1 MTVIVLSSLPNLFFQ
16 YDWFL
21 LLSVSDLPLLSIIQ
35 ALMDVI
41 KNIFPSIVDILFVFN
56 LKNII
61 LGALIATW
69 ILFICWLIYGWFSK
83 ILQRISVNVSYE
95 PQELEDVSFEDP
107 PHSALVED
115 LPSSSPFPPLEE
127 VEDES
132 ATSSLGRVG
141 MPGFTR
147 LSRTLE

>member
-1 MTVIVLSSLPNLFFQ
+1 MIVLSSLPNLFFQ

-83 ILQRISVNVSYE
+83 ILKRISVNVSYE
-95 PQELEDVSFEDP
+95 PLENISFEDP
-107 PHSALVED
+107 PHSA
-115 LPSSSPFPPLEE
+115 PLEE
-127 VEDES
+127 VENENKPVIRPI
-132 ATSSLGRVG
+132 GRVG
-141 MPGFTR
+141 MPGFSR

>member
-1 MTVIVLSSLPNLFFQ
+1 MIVLSSLPNLFFQ

-83 ILQRISVNVSYE
+83 ILKRISVNVPYQV
-95 PQELEDVSFEDP
+95 QELEDIPFEDP
-107 PHSALVED
+107 PHS
-115 LPSSSPFPPLEE
+115 SPIEE
-127 VEDES
+127 VENEPVIRS
-132 ATSSLGRVG
+132 IGRVG
-141 MPGFTR
+141 MPGFSR
-147 LSRTLE
+147 LTPTLE

>member
-1 MTVIVLSSLPNLFFQ
+1 MIVLSSLPNLFFQ

-21 LLSVSDLPLLSIIQ
+21 LLSVADLPLLSIIQ

-83 ILQRISVNVSYE
+83 ILKRISVNVSYQA
-95 PQELEDVSFEDP
+95 QELEDISFEDP
-107 PHSALVED
+107 SHSA
-115 LPSSSPFPPLEE
+115 PIEE
-127 VEDES
+127 VENEPVIRS
-132 ATSSLGRVG
+132 IGRVG
-141 MPGFTR
+141 MPGFFQIDTN
-147 LSRTLE
+147 S